1 LVQRSLGGF
10 LKRTHTA
17 PALTEI
23 IARGTYY
30 VIVVLGI
37 SFALMILGVPPAVIL
52 GTLGI
57 VIVVAAVA
65 LRESLRDLAATVNF
79 IVFRP
84 FKVGDL
90 IETNGVTG
98 QVQEILLFNSV
109 LITGDNRKVII
120 PNGNIQ
126 NSNLVNLS
134 ALDKVRLDLSVGLSY
149 ADGVELAKES
159 LLDIAKADA
168 RVLDSPQPV
177 VHVMELG
184 ASQVGYVLRVYTKP
198 VDAWLLRPA
207 LNERIKSLLEGH
219 QLSLPIPQ
227 LQLHGV
233 SSPRRDQRFSTE
245 PKRSRSLLNP
255 SGSSRAQMT
264 SMQPWSSGLTEGR
277 RSRFSVRARVG
288 DIALGSP
295 LESVPDLGRVRH

>member
-1 LVQRSLGGF
+1 MFPELNIDIQSPWVNVLLRILGAVAVFLAGRWLAGLAQRSLRGV
-10 LKRTHTA
+10 LKRAHTA

-30 VIVVLGI
+30 VIVVLAI
-37 SFALMILGVPPAVIL
+37 SFALMILGVPPTVIL

-79 IVFRP
+79 IVFQP
-84 FKVGDL
+84 FRVGDL

-109 LITGDNRKVII
+109 LITGDNRKVFV

-126 NSNLVNLS
+126 SSNLVNLS
-134 ALDKVRLDLSVGLSY
+134 ALDRVRLDLSVGLSY
-149 ADGVELAKES
+149 ADGVQLAKES
-159 LLDIAKADA
+159 LLEIAKADA

-184 ASQVGYVLRVYTKP
+184 ESRVGYVLRVYTKP
-198 VDAWLLRPA
+198 LDAWLLRPA
-207 LNERIKSLLEGH
+207 LNERIKALLEGR
-219 QLSLPIPQ
+219 QLSLPYSQ
-227 LQLHGV
+227 LQLHSD
-233 SSPRRDQRFSTE
+233 SSLRLDSAKPPAADAA
-245 PKRSRSLLNP
+245 
-255 SGSSRAQMT
+255 G
-264 SMQPWSSGLTEGR
+264 GI
-277 RSRFSVRARVG
+277 
-288 DIALGSP
+288 D
-295 LESVPDLGRVRH
+295 